1 MAPYSSS
8 SVIQVSGSPEIP
20 ILFKLLF
27 TPNSEGVLSNALSL
41 EATVKILALNNRV
54 FKTVFTHQFRIFRLL
69 ETMPDELYRAISYY
83 FYILKNVPHLLQLL
97 RMLQR
102 YFAAKLQKCFLNY
115 RTSRDFPLGWG
126 WIDIDSLG
134 ILMETQTDL
143 QSGEAL
149 VV

>member
-69 ETMPDELYRAISYY
+69 ESMPDELYRAISYY
-83 FYILKNVPHLLQLL
+83 FYILKWSPSTPVVENAAALFCCKAPEMFSELQNFTWLSIG
-97 RMLQR
+97 MGVNR
-102 YFAAKLQKCFLNY
+102 Y
-115 RTSRDFPLGWG
+115 W
-126 WIDIDSLG
+126 
-134 ILMETQTDL
+134 
-143 QSGEAL
+143 
-149 VV
+149 